1 MMDGRIGIIRK
12 TLDKNNFK
20 NTKILSY
27 AVNTLQIF
35 MDHLEMQSDQ
45 KSYLKEIKKLIKW
58 TLIILMRLLEKSVW
72 I

>member
-1 MMDGRIGIIRK
+1 MPSNG
-12 TLDKNNFK
+12 FK
-20 NTKILSY
+20 
-27 AVNTLQIF
+27 IF

-58 TLIILMRLLEKSVW
+58 TLIIMRLLEKSVW